1 MVNYW
6 DLSDG
11 EDITKT
17 GANFE
22 SGGAMQPIPN
32 NTTVIAI
39 IEEAKVDQDRENN
52 QYVSLRWS
60 VLSPAEYKNRKVFHK
75 VWCLDLRPAKEEV
88 YRDNQ
93 KRMLFAIDTN
103 AGGKVV
109 ASGRAPTDQTLSSF
123 VGKQMQIKVMLWEQN
138 GNSGN
143 WVASVSPKNG
153 AAVASK
159 PKPAPKADGG
169 EDYIPF

>member
-123 VGKQMQIKVMLWEQN
+123 GGKQMQIKVMLWEQN

-143 WVASVSPKNG
+143 WVASVSPKFRSKGLERTG
-153 AAVASK
+153 AV
-159 PKPAPKADGG
+159 GG
-169 EDYIPF
+169 RPQFYNIWR